1 MEASKILSRAYEEEE
16 IAVSKLN
23 SVLLGRILDE
33 LWGDEVKLVRRGP
46 SNSKRRKRENLPCLP
61 LLK

>member
-1 MEASKILSRAYEEEE
+1 MEASKILFREYEEKE

-23 SVLLGRILDE
+23 SVLLGRILNE

-46 SNSKRRKRENLPCLP
+46 NNSKVHKRENLP
-61 LLK
+61 

>member
-1 MEASKILSRAYEEEE
+1 MEASKILSGTCEEEE

-23 SVLLGRILDE
+23 SVLLGRILNE

-46 SNSKRRKRENLPCLP
+46 SDSKVRKRENLP
-61 LLK
+61 